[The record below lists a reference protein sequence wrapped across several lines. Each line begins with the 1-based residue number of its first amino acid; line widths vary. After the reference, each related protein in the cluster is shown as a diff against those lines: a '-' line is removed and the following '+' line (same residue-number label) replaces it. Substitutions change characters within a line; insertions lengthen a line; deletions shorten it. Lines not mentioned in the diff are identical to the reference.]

1 MNNALHSAGKKKK
14 SAIVDAIA
22 YFNVGIFYCDKR
34 NLVN

>member
-22 YFNVGIFYCDKR
+22 YFNVGIF
-34 NLVN
+34 LLW